1 MEIIPDSIPSELKE
15 RSNWVLW
22 KKTREG
28 KKPPHSAKTGK
39 AIDITE
45 PNVGS
50 TFEQALNTL
59 HKLGRFDGVGYI
71 LNGTGLVGID
81 IDDCLGDATVTS
93 DAIEFLQAI
102 GCKYIEVSPS
112 GNGLHG
118 LGMCEEIISA
128 KIGKYKTAKVEVY
141 ASKRYLTITGQLY
154 PGLSENSLLEE
165 MPMLIDMLEQLQ
177 KEKPT
182 QVTQDTKVTQD
193 TQLFQYSDHQQKIL
207 DSLPEICIPPGF
219 GTRNRTIFQL
229 ARYLK
234 GIVPNASE
242 DDLYSIL
249 TNWFNLYVH
258 RFRTKELEV
267 SWADFLS
274 SWESVTTPYGAT
286 LEAILLDPKPV
297 PLWMSTH
304 RFGDRGNQLLSVC
317 STLAE
322 HHAPGPFFLSA
333 RQAGE
338 LINLDFS
345 DTAKLLKRFVI
356 SGYLVVAEQGT
367 RTRATSYFLC
377 NQPESK
383 N

>member
-193 TQLFQYSDHQQKIL
+193 TQLFQYRDHQHKIL

-234 GIVPNASE
+234 GILPNASE

-249 TNWFNLYVH
+249 THWFNMYVH

>member
-1 MEIIPDSIPSELKE
+1 MEIVSDSIPSELKS

-22 KKTREG
+22 KRTREG
-28 KKPPHSAKTGK
+28 KKPPYSASTGK

-45 PNVGS
+45 PNVGT
-50 TFEQALNTL
+50 TFEQAINTL
-59 HKLGRFDGVGYI
+59 HRLGKFDGVGYI

-81 IDDCLGDATVTS
+81 IDDCLGDETETS
-93 DAIEFLQAI
+93 DAFEFLKAI

-112 GNGLHG
+112 GKGLHG
-118 LGMCEEIISA
+118 LGFCEEIISA
-128 KIGKYKTAKVEVY
+128 KIGKYKSAKVEVY
-141 ASKRYLTITGQLY
+141 ASKRYLTITGQLFT
-154 PGLSENSLLEE
+154 GLVENGLLAE
-165 MPMLIDMLEQLQ
+165 MSMLVDMLEQLQ
-177 KEKPT
+177 KERPT
-182 QVTQDTKVTQD
+182 QVTQDTKVTQETKLLQFSGHPFKVLD
-193 TQLFQYSDHQQKIL
+193 T
-207 DSLPEICIPPGF
+207 LPEICIPPGF

-234 GIVPNASE
+234 GVVPKASE
-242 DDLYSIL
+242 DDLYLLL
-249 TNWFNLYVH
+249 THWFNLYVH

-274 SWESVTTPYGAT
+274 SWESVTTPYGST

-297 PLWMSTH
+297 PTWMSTH
-304 RFGDRGNQLLSVC
+304 RFGERGNQLLSVC

-322 HHAPGPFFLSA
+322 HHTPGPFFLSA

-356 SGYLVVAEQGT
+356 SGYLVVAEEGT
-367 RTRATSYFLC
+367 RTRATSYFLG

>member
-1 MEIIPDSIPSELKE
+1 MEIIPDSIPSELKD

-102 GCKYIEVSPS
+102 RCKYIEVSPS

-118 LGMCEEIISA
+118 LGMCEEIFAA

-141 ASKRYLTITGQLY
+141 ASKRYLTITGQLF
-154 PGLSENSLLEE
+154 PGLSENGLLEE

-177 KEKPT
+177 KERPT

-193 TQLFQYSDHQQKIL
+193 TQLFQYRDHQHKIL

-249 TNWFNLYVH
+249 THWFNLYVH

-304 RFGDRGNQLLSVC
+304 RFGERGNQLLSVC

-356 SGYLVVAEQGT
+356 SGYLVVAEEGT

>member
-1 MEIIPDSIPSELKE
+1 MEINPDLIPDLLKS
-15 RSNWVLW
+15 RPNWVMW
-22 KKTREG
+22 KKTKEG
-28 KKPPHSAKTGK
+28 KKPPYSGRTGK

-45 PNVGS
+45 PGVGV
-50 TFEQALNTL
+50 TFDQAVNTL
-59 HKLGRFDGVGYI
+59 NQSGRFDGVGFI
-71 LNGTGLVGID
+71 LKGEGLVGID
-81 IDDCLGDATVTS
+81 IDDCLGSPNVMFDAF
-93 DAIEFLQAI
+93 EFLHAI

-118 LGMCEEIISA
+118 LGLCEEIISA
-128 KIGKYKTAKVEVY
+128 KIGKYKSAKVEVY
-141 ASKRYLTITGQLY
+141 ASKRYLTITGQLF
-154 PGLSENSLLEE
+154 PGLSDNGLVQE
-165 MPMLIDMLEQLQ
+165 MPMLVDMLEQLQ
-177 KEKPT
+177 KERPT
-182 QVTQDTKVTQD
+182 QVTQDTNVTQD
-193 TQLFQYSDHQQKIL
+193 TQLFQYRDHLHKIL
-207 DSLPEICIPPGF
+207 DSLPEMCIPPGF

-234 GIVPNASE
+234 GVLPNASE
-242 DDLYSIL
+242 DELYSIL
-249 TNWFNLYVH
+249 THWFNMYVN

-274 SWESVTTPYGAT
+274 SWESVTTPYGET
-286 LEAILLDPKPV
+286 LEAILLDPKPI
-297 PLWMSTH
+297 PLWMRAH
-304 RFGDRGNQLLSVC
+304 RFGERGNQLLTIC

-356 SGYLVVAEQGT
+356 SGYLMVAADGT
-367 RTRATSYFLC
+367 RKLATSYFLG
-377 NQPESK
+377 NQPKSK

>member
-1 MEIIPDSIPSELKE
+1 MEIISDSIPTELKL

-22 KKTREG
+22 KRTREG
-28 KKPPHSAKTGK
+28 KKPPYSAITGK

-45 PNVGS
+45 PNVGT

-59 HKLGRFDGVGYI
+59 HRLGKFDGVGYI
-71 LNGTGLVGID
+71 LNGNGLVGID
-81 IDDCLGDATVTS
+81 IDDCLGDPTAAS
-93 DAIEFLQAI
+93 DAFDFLNAI
-102 GCKYIEVSPS
+102 SCKYIEVSPS
-112 GNGLHG
+112 GKGLHG
-118 LGMCEEIISA
+118 LGLCEEIISA
-128 KIGKYKTAKVEVY
+128 KIGKYKSAKVEVY
-141 ASKRYLTITGQLY
+141 ASKRYLTITGQLF
-154 PGLSENSLLEE
+154 PGLSENGLLEE
-165 MPMLIDMLEQLQ
+165 MPMLIDMLKQLQ
-177 KEKPT
+177 KERPT
-182 QVTQDTKVTQD
+182 QVTQDTKVSQD
-193 TQLFQYSDHQQKIL
+193 TQLFQYSDHQHKIL

-249 TNWFNLYVH
+249 THWFNLYVH

-304 RFGDRGNQLLSVC
+304 RFGERGNQLLSVC